1 MLLKSQIRE
10 IAGIR
15 AKGVFRRIG
24 DSEHTIWTFIF
35 LVNFGNGITCTRKN
49 IINKDKN
56 GLFWR

>member
-15 AKGVFRRIG
+15 PKGIFGRVG
-24 DSEHTIWTFIF
+24 DSEHTIGTLMF
-35 LVNFGNGITCTRKN
+35 LMDFGNCITCTRKN

-56 GLFWR
+56 GLFRR